1 MTFSCHITALFH
13 YYNPP
18 KSQVWDDDTCTYYAT
33 KVRRKSFFVRARRVS
48 MLPNKGRISYLIL
61 SCRDG
66 KKNSTSLFENSSSC
80 HCPNWGHARWRG
92 EWGWSRGKMEKQ
104 VQQMNNIQQCCHK
117 DFSLGQQLQ
126 KYLKIIEL
134 IYSFVLCQHSKSVF
148 CITYYCWELQNMR
161 SRNVSANVEN
171 QWCDICN
178 NKTDCLKRSISTCFL
193 VIQNISF
200 VCYSGMGEEL
210 FMMIDCVKLPPV
222 F

>member
-1 MTFSCHITALFH
+1 MILAPTMQQRWGGRAFLLELGEFPCYQIRGEFHIWFW
-13 YYNPP
+13 
-18 KSQVWDDDTCTYYAT
+18 V
-33 KVRRKSFFVRARRVS
+33 VE
-48 MLPNKGRISYLIL
+48 ME
-61 SCRDG
+61 

-200 VCYSGMGEEL
+200 VCRHYYSGMGEEL

>member
-1 MTFSCHITALFH
+1 MILAPTMQQRWGGRAFLLGEFPCYQIRVEFHIWFW
-13 YYNPP
+13 
-18 KSQVWDDDTCTYYAT
+18 V
-33 KVRRKSFFVRARRVS
+33 VE
-48 MLPNKGRISYLIL
+48 ME
-61 SCRDG
+61 

-80 HCPNWGHARWRG
+80 HCPNWGHAGWRG
-92 EWGWSRGKMEKQ
+92 EWGWSNGKMEKQ

-148 CITYYCWELQNMR
+148 A
-161 SRNVSANVEN
+161 SRIIAENFKIWGLGMCQQMFEN

-200 VCYSGMGEEL
+200 VCRHYYSGMGEEL

>member
-1 MTFSCHITALFH
+1 
-13 YYNPP
+13 
-18 KSQVWDDDTCTYYAT
+18 
-33 KVRRKSFFVRARRVS
+33 

-92 EWGWSRGKMEKQ
+92 EWGWSNGKMEKQ

-210 FMMIDCVKLPPV
+210 FMMIDCVKLPPTSSLAFV
-222 F
+222 LHLLILSHTVSHTHGWWNPIQFPQ